1 MIELTQTAKL
11 AVDYINNTKRNIFL
25 TGKAG
30 SGKTTLLH
38 YIVNNT
44 HKNVAVAAPTG
55 IAAIN
60 AKGVTLHSLLQLPFG
75 TFIPENTIMADG
87 YYSVQLNTPKS
98 YLSQFKM
105 NSSKRKLL
113 RSLELLIID
122 EVSMLRAD
130 MLDCID
136 LVLQTIRRNK
146 TAFGG
151 LQILFIGDLNQLPPV
166 VKNEE
171 WTLLAKYYNS
181 AYFFE
186 SRVLKNAPLVHLE
199 LDKIFRQSDPEF
211 LDILNRLRSNQ
222 MTEKDTEKLNS
233 YYLEDY
239 DKKELEGYIHVT
251 THNHKAE
258 LINNESLA
266 KLKGKTSSYHA
277 NISGDFP
284 ENLYPLSSQIRLKE
298 GAQVMFAKN
307 DNSGDGRYFNGKI
320 GEVCHLD
327 DKEILVKISD
337 PDDIVSVKRYPWE
350 NKRYT
355 LNKQTNEI
363 EETTIGTFE
372 QFPLKLAW
380 AITVHKSQGLTFD
393 KAILDLSDSF
403 APGQMYVALS
413 RLTSLQ
419 GLVLSSPIPQNSLD
433 NDQALKTFEE
443 AKPQTED
450 LVTQIIEDRKAY
462 VFELSRQTFQF
473 QDLKY
478 AINQHLKEFDKDEN
492 RSSKQKYLSWTMEQ
506 KVAIEDINEIGKKFS
521 QSLRKFE
528 MEGDYLNLLH
538 ERLTKAS
545 GYFMPLL
552 EHLLKAFNQQIEK
565 VSIQKKVKGYIA
577 ELNDITQLIKSKI
590 LIINKTE
597 LVIDSVINNKPLL
610 KEDVRS
616 STIFKRTE
624 AAVVEKKIKKPTAE
638 ISYELYKAGKT
649 VEEIAT
655 ERGFV
660 ESTILGH
667 LCNYIATGEINA
679 TELIDKEKLEQI
691 CAVIKVKGADSSG
704 VIKAALSDDF
714 SYTDIKIAL
723 AHYSINTESKKE
735 EVIKGSS
742 PVCYAD
748 DEEIQEDYKLD
759 GAEDK
764 L

>member
-1 MIELTQTAKL
+1 MIELTETAKL

-60 AKGVTLHSLLQLPFG
+60 ARGVTLHSLLQLPFG

-98 YLSQFKM
+98 YLAQFKM

-171 WTLLAKYYNS
+171 WKLLTKYYNS

-211 LDILNRLRSNQ
+211 LGILNRLRSNQ

-233 YYLEDY
+233 YYVQDY

-258 LINNESLA
+258 LINNGSLA
-266 KLKGKTSSYHA
+266 KLKGKPTSYHA

-413 RLTSLQ
+413 RLTSLR
-419 GLVLSSPIPQNSLD
+419 GLVLSSPIPQTSLD
-433 NDQALKTFEE
+433 NDEALKTFEE
-443 AKPQTED
+443 AKPQTQD

-462 VFELSRQTFQF
+462 VFELAKQTFQF
-473 QDLKY
+473 QDLYY
-478 AINQHLKEFDKDEN
+478 AIDQHLKEFDKDEN
-492 RSSKQKYLSWTMEQ
+492 RSSKQKYLNWTMEQ
-506 KVAIEDINEIGKKFS
+506 KVAVENINEIGKKFS

-545 GYFMPLL
+545 GYFIPLL
-552 EHLLKAFNQQIEK
+552 EDLLKAFNQQIEK
-565 VSIQKKVKGYIA
+565 VSIQKKVKGYLT
-577 ELNDITQLIKSKI
+577 ELNDITQLIKAKI
-590 LIINKTE
+590 LTINKTE

-610 KEDVRS
+610 KENVRA
-616 STIFKRTE
+616 STIYKRTE

-649 VEEIAT
+649 VEEIAA

-660 ESTILGH
+660 EGTILGH
-667 LCNYIATGEINA
+667 LCNYIATGEIKA

-691 CAVIKVKGADSSG
+691 CDVIKVKGVDSSG

-714 SYTDIKIAL
+714 SYTDIKIGL
-723 AHYSINTESKKE
+723 AHYSISTESKKE
-735 EVIKGSS
+735 GVIKGSS

-748 DEEIQEDYKLD
+748 DDEIQDDYKLE
-759 GAEDK
+759 GPK
-764 L
+764 